1 MSGLP
6 GPEAAAE
13 RALADVD
20 LAAAAGRRMSGYSRG
35 MLQRAALAQAMLGEP
50 ELLLL
55 DEPTG
60 GLDPESQWRIR
71 ESIRAR
77 HRAGVTVVLSSHN
90 LAEVEMLCDTVVV
103 LRQGRL
109 LLAAPVAA
117 LRDAGPRVAIALADG
132 VTAERAAALGLL
144 PLGAEVRD
152 GGLVVPVAA
161 QAAVLG
167 RLLEAGVDIV
177 SLNPVRRSLEE
188 AYLEVTRA

>member
-1 MSGLP
+1 M
-6 GPEAAAE
+6 
-13 RALADVD
+13 
-20 LAAAAGRRMSGYSRG
+20 
-35 MLQRAALAQAMLGEP
+35 
-50 ELLLL
+50 
-55 DEPTG
+55 
-60 GLDPESQWRIR
+60 
-71 ESIRAR
+71 
-77 HRAGVTVVLSSHN
+77 
-90 LAEVEMLCDTVVV
+90 
-103 LRQGRL
+103 
-109 LLAAPVAA
+109 
-117 LRDAGPRVAIALADG
+117 G